1 MYKANPASVPRS
13 ERIVRRATCAPGDSL
28 GQAVR
33 VTLPRSG
40 NLWRVGGVTSSTLT
54 VATPA
59 VGVIIKKLSPT
70 VCFVQFHG
78 TAPFTVYSGLQP
90 GRVYVVGTDGKPAA
104 PGDGNYPP
112 IGGTDAFQQIGVATS
127 DDELFIQPL
136 SATEAA
142 PSPSGVRLYRQA
154 LAGVVNGANTSFT
167 TALKFEASGPSREA
181 VYYNGVQLEAG
192 AGNDYTAAESGGP
205 STGFD
210 TINFIF
216 APKVG
221 DKVWIDFE
229 PTS

>member
-13 ERIVRRATCAPGDSL
+13 ERIVRRATCAPSDSV

-33 VTLPRSG
+33 ITLPRSG
-40 NLWRVGGVTSSTLT
+40 NLWRVAGVTS
-54 VATPA
+54 ATITAGIPA

-70 VCFVQFHG
+70 VCFAQFHG

-104 PGDGNYPP
+104 PGDANYPP
-112 IGGTDAFQQIGVATS
+112 TGGADAFQQIGVATS

-136 SATEAA
+136 ASFEAA
-142 PSPSGVRLYRQA
+142 PSPSGVRLHRQQLTGA
-154 LAGVVNGANTSFT
+154 IDGANTVFAS
-167 TALKFEASGPSREA
+167 ALKFVTSGPSQES
-181 VYYNGVQLEAG
+181 VYYNGMQLEPG
-192 AGNDYTAAESGGP
+192 ALNDYTTSESGGP
-205 STGFD
+205 TTGYD
-210 TINFIF
+210 TVTFAF

-229 PTS
+229 PAS